1 MENTPRVAVLLA
13 NTGSPDAPTP
23 EAVRRYLKSF
33 LGDPCVVEM
42 PRLVWTCILYGVI
55 LPLRPRRSA
64 AKYRKVWTGRGSP
77 LVFHTEDIASG
88 LNARF
93 REAGLPIEAAAAMN
107 YGNPFFDDQMRKY
120 AASGV
125 ERILILP
132 LFPLFT
138 PQTVGPV
145 MAAAGRVLGSL
156 RDAPAVRTVKRYWD
170 REGWVSC
177 MAGHIRSYWDRNGD
191 PFASGGR
198 LFFSFHGIP
207 KECVEVKGDRYQAE
221 CIECASRIASALGLR
236 EGTWETTF
244 QSRFG
249 PHEWLQPYTQ
259 VRAEEAGKAGVPRLD
274 IVTPGFS
281 CDCLETLEEIG
292 MEVRDGF
299 LAGNPKGEFHHI
311 PCLNS
316 APRAL
321 GFYEELIRKETSGW
335 LE

>member
-1 MENTPRVAVLLA
+1 MKKKKVPFKKRFSYWFDQRMSKGSLGLIRLLA
-13 NTGSPDAPTP
+13 ILT
-23 EAVRRYLKSF
+23 
-33 LGDPCVVEM
+33 
-42 PRLVWTCILYGVI
+42 LVVI
-55 LPLRPRRSA
+55 L
-64 AKYRKVWTGRGSP
+64 
-77 LVFHTEDIASG
+77 LVALVIFRIAPDEEGGFLSS
-88 LNARF
+88 LWESLSTVINAWM
-93 REAGLPIEAAAAMN
+93 P
-107 YGNPFFDDQMRKY
+107 
-120 AASGV
+120 
-125 ERILILP
+125 
-132 LFPLFT
+132 
-138 PQTVGPV
+138 
-145 MAAAGRVLGSL
+145 
-156 RDAPAVRTVKRYWD
+156 
-170 REGWVSC
+170 
-177 MAGHIRSYWDRNGD
+177 SYWDRNGD